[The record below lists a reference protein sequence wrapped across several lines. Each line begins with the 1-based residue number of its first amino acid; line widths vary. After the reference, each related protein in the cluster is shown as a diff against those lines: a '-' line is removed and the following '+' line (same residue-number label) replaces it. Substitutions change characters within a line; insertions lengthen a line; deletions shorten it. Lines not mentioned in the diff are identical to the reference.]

1 MRGNVA
7 AIGRVEVARQTSSVA
22 VRADVDILANR
33 AVKPGANDLL
43 HATIDTGERMP
54 AEPSE

>member
-1 MRGNVA
+1 MRRDVA
-7 AIGRVEVARQTSSVA
+7 AVGRVEVARQTSSVA
-22 VRADVDILANR
+22 VRANVDILADR
-33 AVKPGANDLL
+33 AVEPRANNLL

>member
-22 VRADVDILANR
+22 VRAYVDILADR
-33 AVKPGANDLL
+33 AVEPRADNLL
-43 HATIDTGERMP
+43 HATIDTSEHMP
-54 AEPSE
+54 AKPSE